1 MCCSDEG
8 HAHAYVHPPCAPRRS
23 LCHCQGAAQPLAC
36 FSAWTGEKG
45 RNAGGST
52 CAGFALQLNVSFK
65 SLSILETA
73 QDAPRGGVLPSH
85 PC

>member
-1 MCCSDEG
+1 MRMCILL
-8 HAHAYVHPPCAPRRS
+8 VH
-23 LCHCQGAAQPLAC
+23 QGGPSATARVLPSHLAC

-73 QDAPRGGVLPSH
+73 QDAPRGGMLPSH